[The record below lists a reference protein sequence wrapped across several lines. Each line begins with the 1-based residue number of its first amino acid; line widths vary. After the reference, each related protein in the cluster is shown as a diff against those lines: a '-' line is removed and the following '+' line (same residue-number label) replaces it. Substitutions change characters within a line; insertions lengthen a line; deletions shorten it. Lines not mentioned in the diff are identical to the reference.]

1 MKRYL
6 PRVTILMLTIFFTV
20 GIQIT
25 NLIPQSEQQIRGLN
39 QLKQLDT
46 TMQITWDHK
55 ESVPIRLQGKLSEPM
70 QADPAQIAIAFF
82 TRNQIL
88 FNMRNPAQEMEIIK
102 TKTDRRGWKHVR
114 LQQKYK
120 SLPVEGKTYIVH
132 INPEQEVRM
141 ATGNYLPQIDISTTP
156 AIDSSAA
163 INKARQNLNPQQDL
177 SMTPHATLIVY
188 QFKDHTYLAWKTVLV
203 SKQPLGEFV
212 YFINADNG
220 DVINTYNNLQH
231 ALDRQTYDAQNGTS
245 LPGTLRRSETDAP
258 AGDQAL
264 DSAHDFAG
272 SVYNFYFN
280 QYNRDSFDG
289 AGASIVSTVHYGDHY
304 NNAFWSPVRQ
314 QMVYGDGDGTTF
326 GPFSEALDIVAHE
339 LTHAVTEKESDLVY
353 QNQSG
358 ALNESLSDIFAALID
373 DDDWMIGEDSYTP
386 GTPGDALRY
395 LDNPPLGNQPDH
407 MDDYLVT
414 TSDNGGVHT
423 NSGIPNKTAYLM
435 SEGGT
440 HHGITVIGMGRPNM
454 GRVFYAANLYYLQ
467 SYDEFADARQA
478 TIDAVRSEFPGDTGK
493 ENTVIAAWD
502 AVGVGVF
509 SLNLS
514 PGAISMGQGDAASL
528 TAQISDQGT
537 PLAGATVSFSSAD
550 NSIATVSPTSAV
562 TGADGRTTTTI
573 SGLSSCGSTDV
584 TVTASH
590 AGRTAS
596 SKVNVKVPVTS
607 MLGLLITVI
616 LLMILLIRKNNQRSM
631 DKKSA

>member
-1 MKRYL
+1 MKKYL
-6 PRVTILMLTIFFTV
+6 RRVTIVMLTIFFTI

-39 QLKQLDT
+39 QLRQLDT
-46 TMQITWDHK
+46 TMQITWDSK
-55 ESVPIRLQGKLSEPM
+55 DSVPVRLQGKLSEPI
-70 QADPAQIAIAFF
+70 QADPAQIAIRFF
-82 TRNQIL
+82 TQNQAL
-88 FNMRNPAQEMEIIK
+88 FNMQNPAQELEVIK
-102 TKTDRRGWKHVR
+102 ARTDRRGWKHVR

-120 SLPVEGKTYIVH
+120 SLPVEGKTYLVH

-141 ATGNYLPQIDISTTP
+141 ASGNYLPQINISTTP
-156 AIDSSAA
+156 AIDSSTAL
-163 INKARQNLNPQQDL
+163 NKARNDLNPQESL
-177 SMTPHATLIVY
+177 SMPPHAALIVY

-203 SKQPLGEFV
+203 SKRPLGEFV
-212 YFINADNG
+212 YFIDAENG
-220 DVINTYNNLQH
+220 EVINTYNNLQH
-231 ALDRQTYDAQNGTS
+231 SLDRQTYDAQNGTG
-245 LPGTLRRSETDAP
+245 LPGSLRRSETDGAV
-258 AGDQAL
+258 GDPAL

-272 SVYNFYFN
+272 SVYNYYFN
-280 QYNRDSFDG
+280 QYNRDSFDD
-289 AGASIVSTVHYGDHY
+289 AGASIISTVHYGDHY
-304 NNAFWSPVRQ
+304 NNAFWSPARQ
-314 QMVYGDGDGTTF
+314 QMVYGDGDGATF

-353 QNQSG
+353 QYQSG
-358 ALNESLSDIFAALID
+358 ALNESLSDIFATLID
-373 DDDWMIGEDSYTP
+373 ADDWMIGEDSYTP

-395 LDNPPLGNQPDH
+395 LNDPPRGNQPDH
-407 MDDYLVT
+407 MDDFLVT

-423 NSGIPNKTAYLM
+423 NSGIPNKAAYLM

-440 HHGITVIGMGRPNM
+440 HHGITVAGMGRVNM

-467 SYDEFADARQA
+467 SYDEFAEARQA

-493 ENTVIAAWD
+493 ENTVTAAWD

-514 PGAISMGQGDAASL
+514 PGTVSMSRGEDASL

-550 NSIATVSPTSAV
+550 ISIATVSPSSSV

-584 TVTASH
+584 TVTANH
-590 AGRTAS
+590 AGKTAS
-596 SKVNVKVPVTS
+596 SKVNVKVPAVSTP
-607 MLGLLITVI
+607 GLLITVI
-616 LLMILLIRKNNQRSM
+616 LLTVLLAWKNNQQTTNN
-631 DKKSA
+631 KSS